1 MFIRCWLHVLLFNS
15 AQQAFTTSWTKPKSW
30 QADKLG
36 SATKMCVYCIEL
48 LPLQDGWASLSSVGF
63 HGIHTHTYAHSYKC
77 TFTQSWQDWDI
88 CFYFSVTE
96 AAAAAAAEQQ
106 ACAVRVGGT
115 QPGQPWW
122 PHMCALKA
130 IPGYLICVLTSFG
143 VKKARPKRKQQHPF
157 RKKLNIQKKHF
168 IIVHR

>member
-63 HGIHTHTYAHSYKC
+63 HGIHTHTFAHSCKC
-77 TFTQSWQDWDI
+77 MYTQSWQDWDI

-96 AAAAAAAEQQ
+96 AAAAEQRLVQ
-106 ACAVRVGGT
+106 LEWVEHSLGSRDDHSHVCFKSYPRISD
-115 QPGQPWW
+115 
-122 PHMCALKA
+122 MCFDVSWCEEGK
-130 IPGYLICVLTSFG
+130 TK
-143 VKKARPKRKQQHPF
+143 KKATAS
-157 RKKLNIQKKHF
+157 L
-168 IIVHR
+168 